1 MDIVDVPPYCVGE
14 EQKKWTL
21 CERRFSQSLQ
31 HLPLTPRVSADSVRS
46 SMTLVFEDPLDLDP
60 VSVLYA
66 ANEMFKNLFDM
77 ATDSFGLKSGGILP
91 VDSSRTQTGR
101 NGIGVPYIYHGG
113 AVTAAVDLLPAVS
126 KMNGTATSEVRVDS
140 VDELSLDFQNL
151 MDFHCQLP
159 YKSCNFC
166 NFHFKIAIN
175 GFLKLVQ
182 HLKIKHTDLRQQS
195 RKMHQQSTKNI
206 LHKFL

>member
-1 MDIVDVPPYCVGE
+1 MDIFDIPPYCVDG

-31 HLPLTPRVSADSVRS
+31 HLPLTPRASADSVRS
-46 SMTLVFEDPLDLDP
+46 SVTLVFEGTLDLDP

-77 ATDSFGLKSGGILP
+77 AKDSFRLKSGGILS
-91 VDSSRTQTGR
+91 VDSSGTQTGR

-126 KMNGTATSEVRVDS
+126 EMNGTATSEVRVDS
-140 VDELSLDFQNL
+140 VDELSVDLQNHRL
-151 MDFHCQLP
+151 SLSTALQKLRF
-159 YKSCNFC
+159 
-166 NFHFKIAIN
+166 FKIFI
-175 GFLKLVQ
+175 
-182 HLKIKHTDLRQQS
+182 
-195 RKMHQQSTKNI
+195 
-206 LHKFL
+206 

>member
-1 MDIVDVPPYCVGE
+1 
-14 EQKKWTL
+14 
-21 CERRFSQSLQ
+21 
-31 HLPLTPRVSADSVRS
+31 
-46 SMTLVFEDPLDLDP
+46 MTLVFEDTLDLDP

-101 NGIGVPYIYHGG
+101 NGICVSYIYHGG

-126 KMNGTATSEVRVDS
+126 KMNGTATSEVSIDS

-159 YKSCNFC
+159 YKNNNFC
-166 NFHFKIAIN
+166 NFHFKIAIT

-182 HLKIKHTDLRQQS
+182 HLKIKHTDLRQL
-195 RKMHQQSTKNI
+195 RREMHQQSAKNI
-206 LHKFL
+206 LRKCL